1 MKQKGLIG
9 KKLGMTHVYTADGV
23 AVPVTAIEVGPCPV
37 ISLRTQ
43 KRNGYSALQLGF
55 GIRKVKN
62 VTKPVLGMLKE
73 ANLQDTPPKIIREI
87 RLDEDSTAAVGDVLK
102 ADIFAKDEFVDVM
115 GVTKGRGFAGVVR
128 RWNFAG
134 GRASHGGA
142 WVRRS
147 GSIGMCAAPG
157 KVYKGKKMPG
167 HMGCDRRT
175 ILNLKVMDV
184 RPDSNL
190 LLVKGSIPGT
200 TGGYVI
206 VRNAIKKH

>member
-1 MKQKGLIG
+1 MRKGLIG
-9 KKLGMTHVYTADGV
+9 KKLGMTHVYTEDGV
-23 AVPVTAIEVGPCPV
+23 AVPVTALEVGPCPI

-55 GIRKVKN
+55 GSRKVKN
-62 VTKPVLGMLKE
+62 VTKPVLGTLKE
-73 ANLQDTPPKIIREI
+73 AKLESNPPMIIREI
-87 RLDEDSTAAVGDVLK
+87 RLEEDSTAAVGDVLK
-102 ADIFAKDEFVDVM
+102 ADIFAKDEFVDVT
-115 GVTKGRGFAGVVR
+115 GQTKGRGFAGVVR
-128 RWNFAG
+128 RWKFGG

-157 KVYKGKKMPG
+157 KVYKGRKMPG
-167 HMGCDRRT
+167 HMGDVRQT

-184 RPDSNL
+184 RPDVNL
-190 LLVKGSIPGT
+190 LLVKGSIPGAN
-200 TGGYVI
+200 GCYVI